1 VGVRTAMRVIFLTHH
16 FPPDVSAGASRTFE
30 HCREWQNRGAE
41 ITVVTSAPNHPDG
54 KLRDG
59 YRNRL
64 WQREV
69 YQGIQIIRLWTF
81 LAANRGLVK
90 RSISFLSYF
99 VSAIIAIP
107 FLPKADVVVSTSPQF
122 FCGLAGFFV
131 ARAKRAR
138 WVLEIRD
145 LWPDSIS
152 AVGALHNRL
161 ALRVLEALEGWAYG
175 TADLVVP
182 VTTSMARHIEG
193 RGVPCDRIQVVANGV
208 DLTRFRAPT
217 PDRALARSLDL
228 QDKFVAGYLGTH
240 GMAHPLET
248 VLEAASRLRHDPRVA
263 FLLVGEGATR
273 EKLLGERDRLG
284 LSNVV
289 MLGLQPRDRM
299 TALWSLCD
307 VALVPLR
314 RSPVLDTALPSKML
328 EAMAMGRPL
337 IVAAEGEARALAE
350 AAGAGLVVAPEDPQS
365 LAEAVVR
372 LAGDPA
378 LARELGKRGRAW
390 VEMNHDRHRLARTL
404 LRAIERICPPEPA
417 ASAAL
422 GHAQAHQGLWRRPT
436 GWFSR
441 RADTL

>member
-1 VGVRTAMRVIFLTHH
+1 MRVIFLTHH
-16 FPPDVSAGASRTFE
+16 FPPDVSAGASRAFE
-30 HCREWQNRGAE
+30 HCREWRNRGVE

-59 YRNRL
+59 YSNRL

-69 YQGIQIIRLWTF
+69 YEGIQIIRLWTF

-90 RSISFLSYF
+90 RSISFLSYL
-99 VSAIIAIP
+99 VVAVAAIP

-161 ALRVLEALEGWAYG
+161 TLRVLEALESWAYR

-182 VTTSMARHIEG
+182 VTTSAARHIED
-193 RGVPCDRIQVVANGV
+193 RGVPRHRIRVVMNGV
-208 DLTRFRAPT
+208 DLTRFRAPA
-217 PDRALARSLDL
+217 PDRALARTLAL
-228 QDKFVAGYLGTH
+228 EHKFVAGYLGTH

-248 VLEAASRLRHDPRVA
+248 VLEAASRLQHDRRIA

-284 LSNVV
+284 LRNVV

-307 VALVPLR
+307 VALVLLR
-314 RSPVLDTALPSKML
+314 RSPVLDTALPSKMV
-328 EAMAMGRPL
+328 EAMAMGRPV
-337 IVAAEGEARALAE
+337 IVAAEGEARALVE
-350 AAGAGLVVAPEDPQS
+350 AAGAGLVVAPEDPQA
-365 LAEAVVR
+365 LAEAVGR

-390 VEMNHDRHRLARTL
+390 AEANHDRQRLAQTL
-404 LRAIERICPPEPA
+404 LGAIEEICPPEHATAAPPA
-417 ASAAL
+417 
-422 GHAQAHQGLWRRPT
+422 HAHQGHWKRPT
-436 GWFSR
+436 EWVLPPR
-441 RADTL
+441 